1 MCPFCGTRTFLPERS
16 NRVGLMFLAIMKDD
30 AYIYNNNVI
39 TCIFWCKILGRAD
52 ALNCAALRLSC
63 IVIITSLH
71 RYNCFLASDKLRY
84 CYHPSYPCQFAR
96 RGMWWGRGYLL
107 HLRTWEGAE
116 SYRCHQEKKSWD
128 IIRKCFI
135 TKINVSKSAFLKFY
149 LYFCSVIQNFV
160 LFLQHDNKQNVW
172 IWQASRCTNRVA

>member
-63 IVIITSLH
+63 IVIIASLH
-71 RYNCFLASDKLRY
+71 HISCVIVIIHLTLANSQGEVCDEEEAIYYTFGPGKAQKMGGSGCKAKESQPKIFSSCDSLLLTLTILSYKRFY
-84 CYHPSYPCQFAR
+84 KPS
-96 RGMWWGRGYLL
+96 L
-107 HLRTWEGAE
+107 
-116 SYRCHQEKKSWD
+116 
-128 IIRKCFI
+128 
-135 TKINVSKSAFLKFY
+135 
-149 LYFCSVIQNFV
+149 
-160 LFLQHDNKQNVW
+160 
-172 IWQASRCTNRVA
+172 

>member
-71 RYNCFLASDKLRY
+71 RYNCFLASYKLRY
-84 CYHPSYPCQFAR
+84 CYHPSHPCQFAR

-116 SYRCHQEKKSWD
+116 NGGGSGCKAKESQPKIFSSCDSLLLTLTILSYKRFYKPSLWTFRFLNSALPSW
-128 IIRKCFI
+128 
-135 TKINVSKSAFLKFY
+135 V
-149 LYFCSVIQNFV
+149 
-160 LFLQHDNKQNVW
+160 
-172 IWQASRCTNRVA
+172 

>member
-1 MCPFCGTRTFLPERS
+1 
-16 NRVGLMFLAIMKDD
+16 MKLLDVVNL
-30 AYIYNNNVI
+30 ININ
-39 TCIFWCKILGRAD
+39 TCIFWCKISGLFIHGYMSRNRKKG
-52 ALNCAALRLSC
+52 L
-63 IVIITSLH
+63 
-71 RYNCFLASDKLRY
+71 LASYKLRY
-84 CYHPSYPCQFAR
+84 CYHPSHPCQFAR

-149 LYFCSVIQNFV
+149 LYFCRVIQNFV

>member
-63 IVIITSLH
+63 IVIITFPCIVIIASLH
-71 RYNCFLASDKLRY
+71 HISCVIVII
-84 CYHPSYPCQFAR
+84 
-96 RGMWWGRGYLL
+96 
-107 HLRTWEGAE
+107 HLTLSNSQGEVCDEEEAIYYTFGPGKA
-116 SYRCHQEKKSWD
+116 QKVTDVIKKKSPE
-128 IIRKCFI
+128 
-135 TKINVSKSAFLKFY
+135 TS
-149 LYFCSVIQNFV
+149 
-160 LFLQHDNKQNVW
+160 
-172 IWQASRCTNRVA
+172 

>member
-1 MCPFCGTRTFLPERS
+1 M
-16 NRVGLMFLAIMKDD
+16 MH
-30 AYIYNNNVI
+30 IYNNNVI

-63 IVIITSLH
+63 IVIITFPCIVIIASLH
-71 RYNCFLASDKLRY
+71 HISCVIVII
-84 CYHPSYPCQFAR
+84 
-96 RGMWWGRGYLL
+96 
-107 HLRTWEGAE
+107 HLTLSNSQGEVCDEEEAIYYTFGPGKA
-116 SYRCHQEKKSWD
+116 QKVTDVIKKKKSWD

-149 LYFCSVIQNFV
+149 LYFCRVIQNFV

>member
-63 IVIITSLH
+63 IVIITFPCIVIIASLH
-71 RYNCFLASDKLRY
+71 HISCVIVIIHLTLANSQGEVYNEEEAIYYTFGPGKAQKVTDVIK
-84 CYHPSYPCQFAR
+84 
-96 RGMWWGRGYLL
+96 
-107 HLRTWEGAE
+107 
-116 SYRCHQEKKSWD
+116 KKSPE
-128 IIRKCFI
+128 
-135 TKINVSKSAFLKFY
+135 TS
-149 LYFCSVIQNFV
+149 
-160 LFLQHDNKQNVW
+160 
-172 IWQASRCTNRVA
+172 

>member
-71 RYNCFLASDKLRY
+71 RYNCFLASYKLRY
-84 CYHPSYPCQFAR
+84 FII
-96 RGMWWGRGYLL
+96 
-107 HLRTWEGAE
+107 HLTLANSQGEVCDEEEAIYYTFGPGKA
-116 SYRCHQEKKSWD
+116 QKVTDVIKKKKS
-128 IIRKCFI
+128 
-135 TKINVSKSAFLKFY
+135 
-149 LYFCSVIQNFV
+149 
-160 LFLQHDNKQNVW
+160 
-172 IWQASRCTNRVA
+172 

>member
-1 MCPFCGTRTFLPERS
+1 MLFHHDLSLKTLSVCKDSIKKRKSHSLRLQTAAFIIFYPKHTFLPYD
-16 NRVGLMFLAIMKDD
+16 FLVAHNINVSFLWHKDFSSREVEQSRID
-30 AYIYNNNVI
+30 V
-39 TCIFWCKILGRAD
+39 F
-52 ALNCAALRLSC
+52 
-63 IVIITSLH
+63 
-71 RYNCFLASDKLRY
+71 
-84 CYHPSYPCQFAR
+84 CYHERWCI
-96 RGMWWGRGYLL
+96 
-107 HLRTWEGAE
+107 
-116 SYRCHQEKKSWD
+116 CHQEKKSWD

>member
-1 MCPFCGTRTFLPERS
+1 MCPFCGTRTFLPERP

-71 RYNCFLASDKLRY
+71 RYNCFLASYKLRY
-84 CYHPSYPCQFAR
+84 CYHPSNLANSQGEVYDEEEAIYYTFGPGKAQKV
-96 RGMWWGRGYLL
+96 
-107 HLRTWEGAE
+107 TDVIKK
-116 SYRCHQEKKSWD
+116 KKS
-128 IIRKCFI
+128 
-135 TKINVSKSAFLKFY
+135 
-149 LYFCSVIQNFV
+149 
-160 LFLQHDNKQNVW
+160 
-172 IWQASRCTNRVA
+172 